1 MEQLKRRRQ
10 KLVAALMAAT
20 TLSGGKTAPP
30 AAAMSQGLNKATT
43 KAATNK
49 KSGLPT
55 WAKWLI
61 AGGASLV
68 GAAGIGGLIWWCLKD
83 KNKDPKDP
91 NETNKDSDGLN
102 GQKNIDNKAKISV
115 KNGKRLNFIKL
126 SDLSEIKED
135 ENEDKDTSI
144 RSDNDEGKIEG
155 KDKNVINKQTLI
167 EKENQEEFQIINN
180 TNEAEENEKK
190 QKEAEAEAEE
200 KAKQKAKQKLEQQEN
215 KDAFYEKVKDIHP
228 LAEAMD
234 RVKNYENYKENRKIL
249 GGCYGNY
256 TFKRDEDKKKYHN
269 YEAYK
274 NFRSAILEQ
283 GKNATIKKVDKE
295 ERNENI
301 RFIKSVLEELE
312 ENSVVHY
319 EIHFP
324 DYGTFNIFLFGANKI
339 AFREITN
346 AVLFEYDKPIFN

>member
-115 KNGKRLNFIKL
+115 KNGERLNFIKL

-144 RSDNDEGKIEG
+144 ISDNDEGKIEG

-167 EKENQEEFQIINN
+167 EKENQEESPIINN
-180 TNEAEENEKK
+180 ANEAKENEKK
-190 QKEAEAEAEE
+190 QKEAEAEE
-200 KAKQKAKQKLEQQEN
+200 KAKREAEKQEN
-215 KDAFYEKVKDIHP
+215 VSAFCEKVKEFEP
-228 LAEAMD
+228 LSKAMD
-234 RVKNYENYKENRKIL
+234 SVINWENYN
-249 GGCYGNY
+249 
-256 TFKRDEDKKKYHN
+256 KKD
-269 YEAYK
+269 
-274 NFRSAILEQ
+274 AIDRNN
-283 GKNATIKKVDKE
+283 GFNATYRPLQD
-295 ERNENI
+295 NI
-301 RFIKSVLEELE
+301 E
-312 ENSVVHY
+312 
-319 EIHFP
+319 
-324 DYGTFNIFLFGANKI
+324 DYGKTVRIKNVGKCQNQQLKNLIKNKVGNDIDKDFHYVITLNGNSWNVVLFGD
-339 AFREITN
+339 
-346 AVLFEYDKPIFN
+346 DKVAIYELNDIFYFYKYQAKN

>member
-1 MEQLKRRRQ
+1 MKQFKRRQ

-20 TLSGGKTAPP
+20 TLLGGKTPP

-43 KAATNK
+43 KVTTN
-49 KSGLPT
+49 KSGLPA

-180 TNEAEENEKK
+180 SDLEKEKEEEDEKK
-190 QKEAEAEAEE
+190 R
-200 KAKQKAKQKLEQQEN
+200 QE
-215 KDAFYEKVKDIHP
+215 
-228 LAEAMD
+228 
-234 RVKNYENYKENRKIL
+234 
-249 GGCYGNY
+249 
-256 TFKRDEDKKKYHN
+256 
-269 YEAYK
+269 
-274 NFRSAILEQ
+274 
-283 GKNATIKKVDKE
+283 
-295 ERNENI
+295 
-301 RFIKSVLEELE
+301 
-312 ENSVVHY
+312 
-319 EIHFP
+319 
-324 DYGTFNIFLFGANKI
+324 
-339 AFREITN
+339 
-346 AVLFEYDKPIFN
+346 